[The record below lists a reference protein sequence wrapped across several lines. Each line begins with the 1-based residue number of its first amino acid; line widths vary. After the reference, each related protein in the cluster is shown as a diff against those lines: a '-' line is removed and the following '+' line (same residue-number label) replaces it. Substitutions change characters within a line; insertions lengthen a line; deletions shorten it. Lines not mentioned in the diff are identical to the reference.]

1 MKTIFAITAAIFAA
15 TPALAYSYATRTL
28 GNEVCRQL
36 RANSHMTT
44 KQAIYAAGAV
54 VGYDI
59 GLQASN
65 TDGAEKAA
73 LYVMNTCTDAVLAAP
88 KY

>member
-1 MKTIFAITAAIFAA
+1 MKKLLALTAVVFAA

-36 RANSHMTT
+36 RANSSLST
-44 KQAIYAAGAV
+44 KQAVYSAGAV

-59 GLQASN
+59 VMQASN
-65 TDGAEKAA
+65 TDGANKVA